1 MKALKEALSSRKGFF
16 KPAELPKGYTMQS
29 EVAES
34 ECCDTNCGEC
44 DC

>member
-1 MKALKEALSSRKGFF
+1 MQKLLEILESRKGFF
-16 KPAELPKGYTMQS
+16 ESASLPEVQVSAS
-29 EVAES
+29 EVVAS

>member
-1 MKALKEALSSRKGFF
+1 MKELLGILDSRKGLFV
-16 KPAELPKGYTMQS
+16 PTELAVADTVCS
-29 EVAES
+29 ESAES